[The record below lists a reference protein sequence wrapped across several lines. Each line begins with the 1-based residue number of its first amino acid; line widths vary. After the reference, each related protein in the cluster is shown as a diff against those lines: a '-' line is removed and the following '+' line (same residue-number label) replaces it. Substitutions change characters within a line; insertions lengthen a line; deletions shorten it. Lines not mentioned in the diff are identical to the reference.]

1 MWQEGMRGNPRICL
15 TEGAVAQLEAELE
28 LERQASANVAAE
40 KIALREHLSSIVSH
54 LRPTLA
60 AMDPSDL
67 SRDPP
72 QVPLHEI
79 KEAEDIIEA
88 TSDYGGSRKVSA
100 EFSRSD
106 FGGSRKA
113 SAEFSSSVSFDAWG
127 SSRAVSHA
135 HSEEAAKASMTH
147 SSIPKEAPDASS
159 SLRQGASKGTSKTQ
173 QPPQGVKLLESSV
186 SPIVPDTP
194 AKLEGP
200 PQLQAASSSAAAQKP
215 SGG

>member
-1 MWQEGMRGNPRICL
+1 MARMRGDPRICL
-15 TEGAVAQLEAELE
+15 TEGAVAQLKAELE

-60 AMDPSDL
+60 AMDPSEL
-67 SRDPP
+67 PRDPP

-100 EFSRSD
+100 EFSQSD
-106 FGGSRKA
+106 CGGSRKA
-113 SAEFSSSVSFDAWG
+113 SAEFSRSVSFEAWG
-127 SSRAVSHA
+127 SSRAVSTA
-135 HSEEAAKASMTH
+135 HSAEAAKASMTH
-147 SSIPKEAPDASS
+147 SSMPKEVPDARS
-159 SLRQGASKGTSKTQ
+159 SLRQGTSTTQ
-173 QPPQGVKLLESSV
+173 QPPQAVKLPESSGG
-186 SPIVPDTP
+186 PTVPDTP
-194 AKLEGP
+194 AKLAERP
-200 PQLQAASSSAAAQKP
+200 PLLMAATSSAASQRP